1 MDAIVANLMQMQEQQ
16 AKEASALNMILKEK
30 RQTDTALNN
39 LMAAIEQ
46 GIISNTTNK
55 RLHEL
60 ESKQDVQSVLQIDN
74 VFRREIRGATAS
86 FFLSDFFC
94 FRCGYRSTVP
104 RGSKRRKNSR
114 LNHSFPPTI
123 TRQFS
128 LPPLTSARYL
138 TENIP
143 FTVPSS
149 FATAENG
156 KK

>member
-86 FFLSDFFC
+86 FFLSDFFV
-94 FRCGYRSTVP
+94 FVVA
-104 RGSKRRKNSR
+104 
-114 LNHSFPPTI
+114 I
-123 TRQFS
+123 V
-128 LPPLTSARYL
+128 ARFL
-138 TENIP
+138 AEVNGGKIP
-143 FTVPSS
+143 
-149 FATAENG
+149 A
-156 KK
+156 